1 MVGVAQWPK
10 RDGVWPISGQ
20 TDIELVKFRQP
31 FGQPGRQRFS
41 LGHTVKNK
49 VYVFMNHDLL
59 DLGFRK
65 IGPHIDARFD
75 TNIAVVTILEPQV
88 YAGGLAY

>member
-1 MVGVAQWPK
+1 
-10 RDGVWPISGQ
+10 
-20 TDIELVKFRQP
+20 
-31 FGQPGRQRFS
+31 
-41 LGHTVKNK
+41 
-49 VYVFMNHDLL
+49 MNHDLL

>member
-1 MVGVAQWPK
+1 
-10 RDGVWPISGQ
+10 
-20 TDIELVKFRQP
+20 
-31 FGQPGRQRFS
+31 
-41 LGHTVKNK
+41 
-49 VYVFMNHDLL
+49 MNHDLL
-59 DLGFRK
+59 DIGLRK